1 MFAIDEGDRL
11 SARAIQFMQIDCH
24 RDRKTVRNTPRI
36 RQERRRVGSSTV
48 KRQLSRAFFGAI
60 ASLLLAGVGW
70 WGLRTYYRYV
80 RLPQAILVLGGA
92 PEREVFAAEFARSH
106 PNLQVWVS
114 GGSNPEYAE
123 WVFTEAGID
132 LQRLHLDY
140 RAVDTVTNFTT
151 LVDELKAR
159 NINSIYLITSD
170 YHMRRAYTIGE
181 IVLGSRDISF
191 RTVPIPSNSH
201 PEPIEK
207 SLRDGVRAV
216 LWLGTGYTG
225 STLRQT
231 R

>member
-1 MFAIDEGDRL
+1 
-11 SARAIQFMQIDCH
+11 MQIDCH
-24 RDRKTVRNTPRI
+24 RDRKTVNYRKGTRKQPHRGDTSPAQRI
-36 RQERRRVGSSTV
+36 LSGWGIRLFFSTLV
-48 KRQLSRAFFGAI
+48 
-60 ASLLLAGVGW
+60 SLLLAGGGW
-70 WGLRTYYRYV
+70 YGLRTYQRLV
-80 RLPQAILVLGGA
+80 RLPQAILVLGGS

-106 PNLQVWVS
+106 PQLHVWVS

-181 IVLGSRDISF
+181 IVLGSRNISF
-191 RTVPIPSNSH
+191 RSVPIPSDSR

-207 SLRDGVRAV
+207 ALRDGVRAV

-225 STLRQT
+225 STLRRT